1 MLLCATSPGM
11 SESDEDLVPKREIF
25 QQSPIKCGTL
35 QKKKRTRKLFYS
47 KGGNKRVS
55 PLQEKIIIKINKL

>member
-35 QKKKRTRKLFYS
+35 QKKRTRKLFYS

-55 PLQEKIIIKINKL
+55 PLQEKKL